1 MELLAQYP
9 KTLSL
14 NGIDYTLR
22 PMQAGDRDVIVR
34 LAQYLPESDMAFIGR
49 DITNPEAVD
58 EWLQDNERGHSITLL
73 VEEGER
79 IIAYGS
85 LQLDNFYWS
94 RHIGEI
100 RLLVAAQYRNRGL
113 GQKIVRELMSLARDA
128 KLHKAIIYIASDD
141 RAARRMLEGIGW
153 QAEAMLADWVMMRD
167 GRTKDLLIM
176 AVSLNEIK
184 G

>member
-1 MELLAQYP
+1 MEFLAQYP

-14 NGIDYTLR
+14 NGVDYTLR
-22 PMQAGDRDVIVR
+22 PIRASDRDIIVR

-49 DITNPEAVD
+49 DITDPEAVD
-58 EWLQDNERGHSITLL
+58 EWISDSERGHSITLL
-73 VEEGER
+73 IEEGER

-85 LQLDNFYWS
+85 LQLDSFYWS

-141 RAARRMLEGIGW
+141 RGARRMLEGIGW
-153 QAEAMLADWVMMRD
+153 QAEAVLADWVMMRD

-176 AVSLNEIK
+176 AAALTELK

>member
-14 NGIDYTLR
+14 NGVDYTLR
-22 PMQAGDRDVIVR
+22 PMQASDRDIIVR
-34 LAQYLPESDMAFIGR
+34 LAQVLPESDLAFVRR
-49 DITNPEAVD
+49 DITDAVAVD

-113 GQKIVRELMSLARDA
+113 GQKIVRELLSLARES
-128 KLHKAIIYIASDD
+128 KLDKAIIYIASDD
-141 RAARRMLEGIGW
+141 RGARRMLERMGW
-153 QAEAMLADWVMMRD
+153 QAEAVLADWVMMRD

-176 AVSLNEIK
+176 ATTLNELK